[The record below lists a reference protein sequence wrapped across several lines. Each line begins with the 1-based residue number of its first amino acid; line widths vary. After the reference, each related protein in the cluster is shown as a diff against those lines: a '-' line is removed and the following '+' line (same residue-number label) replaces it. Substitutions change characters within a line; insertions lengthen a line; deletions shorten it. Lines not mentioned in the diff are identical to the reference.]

1 MKEKGKKGKSRK
13 TRNGGKKDG
22 EEKRI
27 PTFISVDFRIQAE
40 KS

>member
-13 TRNGGKKDG
+13 TRSGGKKDS

-27 PTFISVDFRIQAE
+27 PSFYFC
-40 KS
+40 